1 LKSIEEL
8 AGLSSQDNK
17 KKKESVRLRA
27 QGGKSVAEL
36 EMLVES
42 LKRVIEKQKIEC
54 EALRRESSKGA
65 GQKDKVASEK
75 ALR

>member
-8 AGLSSQDNK
+8 AGYSAQDNK

-42 LKRVIEKQKIEC
+42 LKRVIEK
-54 EALRRESSKGA
+54 
-65 GQKDKVASEK
+65 
-75 ALR
+75 